1 MPGIFHR
8 RLFFQVEIDTTNVL
22 QRLLL
27 RISIGTTKQ
36 FYCRK
41 TRYAQYHS
49 DGRKLSGKIIS
60 AIVCIPG
67 TRISSVLAWNF
78 QKSETSRVTTRG
90 GVGVSPP
97 VWHVRRTRGTR
108 INDDDVQKY
117 VRPTAG
123 ARAREESSSFPAEP
137 RFYRVRSRGNR
148 DGRRQSPKTYYII
161 VVLYTYIVSTYTSI
175 LLLLP
180 RDANGIAGL
189 LSAGRAP
196 DNIGFLRRNPDVKND
211 RWTTMPAGIS
221 ARPPV

>member
-1 MPGIFHR
+1 MERRNNFTAGKPGTLSITPTVENSPEKSSRRSFASPALGFRVYSLGIFKNPRLPVSR
-8 RLFFQVEIDTTNVL
+8 R
-22 QRLLL
+22 
-27 RISIGTTKQ
+27 G
-36 FYCRK
+36 
-41 TRYAQYHS
+41 
-49 DGRKLSGKIIS
+49 
-60 AIVCIPG
+60 
-67 TRISSVLAWNF
+67 
-78 QKSETSRVTTRG
+78 G

-221 ARPPV
+221 ARPSV